1 MKKNRLQNQ
10 IYEECKFKN
19 GKLKTLSLL
28 PQLLLLPIVRPPH
41 DLSIERYAAILCAV
55 SFAAKPCAACF
66 QMCPLLVVPV
76 PDTSTAIA
84 VTAAG
89 CVTTRVQG
97 ISANICAAKDTSA
110 TM

>member
-1 MKKNRLQNQ
+1 MKKNRLNDR

-19 GKLKTLSLL
+19 GKLKTLSPL

-41 DLSIERYAAILCAV
+41 DLSVERYAAILCAV
-55 SFAAKPCAACF
+55 SFAAKPCAACY

-76 PDTSTAIA
+76 PDTSTAIV

-89 CVTTRVQG
+89 CATTRVQG
-97 ISANICAAKDTSA
+97 VERSL
-110 TM
+110 